1 MGTQTR
7 EETSSCVKRKA
18 QGLGYEAVQA
28 HAFLTYVFKE
38 ISTQPRQAGR
48 VGGHGPDQD
57 CVVGSPLA
65 GCATICKSFDVSAAS
80 CPLLEHRVILSI
92 QWVTVMIKLNN
103 TLGNWL
109 HFLHLPLSLEKAR
122 DSYWLM
128 LPTLS
133 NQDFSLW
140 VLARGTGLDIRALL
154 NPLDQ
159 HIQNKK
165 VHHWHLFFPKNPRIK
180 SWEGL

>member
-1 MGTQTR
+1 MGTQTQ

-28 HAFLTYVFKE
+28 HAFLTCVFKE
-38 ISTQPRQAGR
+38 TSTQPRQAGR
-48 VGGHGPDQD
+48 VGGHSPDQD

-122 DSYWLM
+122 DSY
-128 LPTLS
+128 
-133 NQDFSLW
+133 
-140 VLARGTGLDIRALL
+140 
-154 NPLDQ
+154 
-159 HIQNKK
+159 
-165 VHHWHLFFPKNPRIK
+165 
-180 SWEGL
+180 